1 MKKILPE
8 YNFTEEDLTQVEW
21 LADAFGL
28 LPETVKIM
36 YGRGVRTEDGM
47 RRFLNPSRANFVS
60 PFAMKGMKEAVELI
74 TQARDEEW
82 CVVIYGDYDADGID
96 ATTIMAKNLMDFG
109 IAPVLFIPERADGY
123 GLSIDNIDKIFDE
136 YCPELVITVDCGIS
150 AKDEIEY
157 IKECGA
163 LVICTDHHELPA
175 ELPDCICINPKFD
188 DDYPYDNLCG
198 AGVAFKVGCALNG
211 DGIGYRYL
219 DFAAIATVADSVPL
233 TGENRDIVAEGLKL
247 MNSSP
252 RDCYTLL
259 LNDPAAEITSQ
270 TISFYLAPRINA
282 AGRMGHAKEALWLFN
297 ETDPDEVRKL
307 ARLVLKYNEDRK
319 AYTDKVE
326 KEAGAILAEKDHI
339 GKCILLCGSEWSPGF
354 VGVVAAR
361 IAEEYSRPVML
372 FTRAGNL
379 MRGSARSVGS
389 VNIFDAIKACSDL
402 FEEYGGHAMAAGVS
416 IRAENFSKLEK
427 ALDEY
432 LSANYTNEDFA
443 SVVRVCDGVEGRN
456 ENRFIH
462 ELKLLEPVGMGNK
475 SPMFHR
481 TVSSMRIGNMKKG
494 SDHLFLS
501 SDTLEYRFFNGG
513 RLMML
518 FKSPAVKEIY
528 FEYDVSTF
536 RGREQVSGLVRD
548 VAYNGREQPI
558 ADDTIAFNS
567 LFNLTLEPI
576 KCRTRYID
584 AKELMQI
591 AEQTEDFG
599 TVFVASDMASA
610 RRFFCMSRFT
620 VELFAPTEKSS
631 ATIILV
637 SPQANTDFTPYKTV
651 IFLDDPKGIIYP
663 SLIGREALIVKDG
676 LATFLKEVHTDRQ
689 SMLYDFALIKQEC
702 YKVTE
707 DNAFDATVHIHS
719 VKPVQ
724 CAFDILVF
732 CEIGIMEFAHGKYLQ
747 VVRGAKGDLKNSFL
761 YRRICKIKED
771 GGPQL
776 TGLPWD
782 ADDFYRRH
790 GDED

>member
-8 YNFTEEDLTQVEW
+8 YNFTEEDLTRVND
-21 LADAFGL
+21 LAGKFGL

-36 YGRGVRTEDGM
+36 YGRGVQTEEQMG
-47 RRFLNPSRANFVS
+47 RFLNPSRDNFAD
-60 PFAMKGMKEAVELI
+60 PFKMKGMKEAVELI
-74 TQARDEEW
+74 TKARDEEW

-96 ATTIMAKNLMDFG
+96 ATTIMARNLADFG
-109 IAPVLFIPERADGY
+109 ILPVLFIPERADGY

-150 AKDEIEY
+150 AKEEIEY

-175 ELPDCICINPKFD
+175 YLPDCICINPKIE

-211 DGIGYRYL
+211 NETGYRYL

-247 MNSSP
+247 MNSTP
-252 RDCYTLL
+252 RQCYMLL
-259 LNDPAAEITSQ
+259 LNDPSAEITSQ

-282 AGRMGHAKEALWLFN
+282 AGRMGHAREALWLFN

-307 ARLVLKYNEDRK
+307 AKLVLKYNEDRK
-319 AYTDKVE
+319 TYTDKVE
-326 KEAGAILAEKDHI
+326 KEAAGILAGKEHI

-361 IAEEYSRPVML
+361 IAEEYSRPVILM
-372 FTRAGNL
+372 TRSGSL

-389 VNIFDAIKACSDL
+389 VNIFEAMKACADL
-402 FEEYGGHAMAAGVS
+402 FEEFGGHSMAAGVT
-416 IRAENFSKLEK
+416 IRAENFSALEN
-427 ALDEY
+427 ALDAY
-432 LSANYTNEDFA
+432 LSANYTEEDFA
-443 SVVRVCDGVEGRN
+443 SVVKVCEGVDARQE
-456 ENRFIH
+456 ERFVH

-481 TVSSMRIGNMKKG
+481 RVSAMRIAPMKKG

-501 SDTLEYRFFNGG
+501 SDTLDYKYFSGG
-513 RLMML
+513 RLLML
-518 FKSPAVKEIY
+518 FKSPAIKDIY

-536 RGREQVSGLVRD
+536 RGRESISGLVRD
-548 VAYNGREQPI
+548 VSYNGREQAI

-567 LFNLTLEPI
+567 LMNLTLEPV

-584 AKELMQI
+584 AHELMSI
-591 AEQTEDFG
+591 ADSTEDFG
-599 TVFVASDMASA
+599 TVFIASDMASA
-610 RRFFCMSRFT
+610 RRFFCMARFA

-631 ATIILV
+631 KTIILV
-637 SPQANTDFTPYKTV
+637 SPQNNTDFSQYKNV
-651 IFLDDPKGIIYP
+651 IFLDDPQGIVFP
-663 SLIGREALIVKDG
+663 SLKGREVLICKDG
-676 LATFLKEVHTDRQ
+676 LATFLKNINPDRNY
-689 SMLYDFALIKQEC
+689 MLRDFMLIKQEC

-707 DNAFDATVHIHS
+707 DNAFDATSHIIS

-724 CAFDILVF
+724 CAFDIIVF
-732 CEIGIMEFAHGKYLQ
+732 CDIGIMEFAHGKYLQ
-747 VVRGAKGDLKNSFL
+747 VVRGAKGDLNNSFL
-761 YRRICKIKED
+761 YRRICKLKEE
-771 GGPQL
+771 GGPEL
-776 TGLPWD
+776 KSPTPEPYD
-782 ADDFYRRH
+782 
-790 GDED
+790 